1 MYHLEKF
8 TREDIPQLISWIP
21 DAKTLLIWSGS
32 GYDWPIDRD
41 QLEQTLLKANN
52 SNSKYLLLKFL
63 LDKSVVGYIELRK
76 LDSDE
81 KTARIGRV
89 IIDPKI
95 RGRGLGKEIINTVEA
110 FVFSNNPDDELF
122 SVRFSLVGENQG
134 NYILSSINA
143 ISNIYEYV
151 EPVAGIPQGNYEP
164 IVQLIAPTKLQIAVV
179 NGSYKP
185 TEKTTVN
192 FEIAGSKIGRAHV

>member
-1 MYHLEKF
+1 MYQLEKF

-89 IIDPKI
+89 IIDPNM
-95 RGRGLGKEIINTVEA
+95 RGKGLGKEIINTVKEYA
-110 FVFSNNPDDELF
+110 RKTLDLQSLTLGVFSF
-122 SVRFSLVGENQG
+122 NQ
-134 NYILSSINA
+134 NA
-143 ISNIYEYV
+143 ISLY
-151 EPVAGIPQGNYEP
+151 
-164 IVQLIAPTKLQIAVV
+164 
-179 NGSYKP
+179 
-185 TEKTTVN
+185 EKTGFIITDTKKKPSMH
-192 FEIAGSKIGRAHV
+192 FLLLCLTTH